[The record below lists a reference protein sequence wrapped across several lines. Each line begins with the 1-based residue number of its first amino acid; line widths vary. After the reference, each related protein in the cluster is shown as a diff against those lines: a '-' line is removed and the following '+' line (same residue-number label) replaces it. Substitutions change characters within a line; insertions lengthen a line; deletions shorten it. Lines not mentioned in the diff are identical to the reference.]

1 MINSFNKIKVPI
13 KIKLYFI
20 VFELRCAVQ
29 NYAWGKPGQSSAVA
43 QLAASADKHFLIDDN
58 KPYAE
63 VIVVRNVNR
72 LNISYQKLTLRSD
85 VFV

>member
-1 MINSFNKIKVPI
+1 M

-63 VIVVRNVNR
+63 VIHVVVRNVNR
-72 LNISYQKLTLRSD
+72 LNILYKN
-85 VFV
+85 